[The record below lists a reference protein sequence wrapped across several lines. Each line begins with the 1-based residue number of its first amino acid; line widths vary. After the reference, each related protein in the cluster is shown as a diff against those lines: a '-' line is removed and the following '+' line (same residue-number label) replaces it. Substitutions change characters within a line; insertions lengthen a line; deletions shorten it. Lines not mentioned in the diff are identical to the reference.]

1 MREAKGVNENG
12 EVARVGH
19 IPVLRGAAGVEPEA
33 YLAASV
39 FSPAPVQ
46 PEMPADM
53 CFTFL

>member
-1 MREAKGVNENG
+1 MGGNEDGEEPLLGRLPGLREEAG
-12 EVARVGH
+12 ARPGS
-19 IPVLRGAAGVEPEA
+19 